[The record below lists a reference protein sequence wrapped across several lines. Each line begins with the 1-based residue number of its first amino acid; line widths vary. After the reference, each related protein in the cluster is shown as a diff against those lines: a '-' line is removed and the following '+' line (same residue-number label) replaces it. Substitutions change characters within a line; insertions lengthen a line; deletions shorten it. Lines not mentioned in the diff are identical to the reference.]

1 MTLTLFYTIVGFAL
15 AGYSVIAN
23 DSIQT
28 LGTFIASKQKWFK
41 WYTLA
46 SAASFV
52 MILAITWGWYSNDGD
67 ISYGRLTRIPFQE
80 IQWYHAVA
88 PGILLVL
95 TRVGIPV
102 STTFLV
108 LSAFASTVVLE
119 KMLMKSVV
127 GYGLAATAAY
137 ICWIV
142 ISKFINEKLDEVED
156 KWIGFWRNSV
166 WVTSAWLWWV
176 WLSHDVANIAVYLPR
191 QIDVNLLLIV
201 LAYFTALLFY
211 IFYIHG
217 GTIQKVVLEKTGTR
231 YARSATIINII
242 YAAVLYYFKELNEGY
257 GLAAVAAYICWI
269 VVSKFI
275 NEKFDEVEDKW
286 IGFWRNSVWVTSA
299 WLWWVWLSHDVA
311 NIAVYLPRQIDV
323 NLLLIVLAYFTA
335 LLFYIFYING
345 GTIQKVVL
353 DKTGTRYARSA
364 TIINV
369 IYAAV
374 LYYFKELN
382 DLPMSTTWVFVGL
395 LCGRELAISTMNKD
409 YKFKYVFPLI
419 GKDFLKMTIGLT
431 VSVAIVLAIHYIII
445 PNNWF

>member
-1 MTLTLFYTIVGFAL
+1 MKLTLIYTIIGFGL

-52 MILAITWGWYSNDGD
+52 MILAITWGWYSYDGD
-67 ISYGRLTRIPFQE
+67 ISYGRLNRIPFQE

-88 PGILLVL
+88 PAILLVL

-108 LSAFASTVVLE
+108 LSAFASTIVLE
-119 KMLMKSVV
+119 KMLVKSIV
-127 GYGLAATAAY
+127 GYGIAAAVAY
-137 ICWIV
+137 MCWIV
-142 ISKFINEKLDEVED
+142 ISKFINEKFDEVTED
-156 KWIGFWRNSV
+156 KWISFWRNSV
-166 WVTSAWLWWV
+166 WVTSGWLWWV

-191 QIDVNLLLIV
+191 QLDVSLLLIV
-201 LAYFTALLFY
+201 LGYFSVLIFY

-217 GTIQKVVLEKTGTR
+217 G
-231 YARSATIINII
+231 
-242 YAAVLYYFKELNEGY
+242 
-257 GLAAVAAYICWI
+257 
-269 VVSKFI
+269 
-275 NEKFDEVEDKW
+275 
-286 IGFWRNSVWVTSA
+286 
-299 WLWWVWLSHDVA
+299 
-311 NIAVYLPRQIDV
+311 P
-323 NLLLIVLAYFTA
+323 
-335 LLFYIFYING
+335 
-345 GTIQKVVL
+345 IQKVVL

-382 DLPMSTTWVFVGL
+382 DIPMSTTWVFVGL

-419 GKDFLKMTIGLT
+419 GKDFAKMIFGLS
-431 VSVAIVLAIHYIII
+431 VSVAIVLAIHYYII
-445 PNNWF
+445 PKGLY

>member
-1 MTLTLFYTIVGFAL
+1 MELTLIYTIVGFGL
-15 AGYSVIAN
+15 AGWSVIGN

-46 SAASFV
+46 STASFV
-52 MILAITWGWYSNDGD
+52 MILALSWGWYNYDGD
-67 ISYGRLTRIPFQE
+67 ISYGRLTRIPYQE

-88 PGILLVL
+88 PGILLLL
-95 TRVGIPV
+95 TRIGIPV

-127 GYGLAATAAY
+127 GYGLAAVVAY
-137 ICWIV
+137 IAWV
-142 ISKFINEKLDEVED
+142 LISKLINEKLDEVNE

-166 WVTSAWLWWV
+166 WVTSGWLWWV

-191 QIDVNLLLIV
+191 QLSPTLLITV
-201 LAYFTALLFY
+201 MAYFAILLFY

-217 GTIQKVVLEKTGTR
+217 G
-231 YARSATIINII
+231 
-242 YAAVLYYFKELNEGY
+242 
-257 GLAAVAAYICWI
+257 
-269 VVSKFI
+269 
-275 NEKFDEVEDKW
+275 
-286 IGFWRNSVWVTSA
+286 
-299 WLWWVWLSHDVA
+299 
-311 NIAVYLPRQIDV
+311 P
-323 NLLLIVLAYFTA
+323 
-335 LLFYIFYING
+335 
-345 GTIQKVVL
+345 IQKVVL

-369 IYAAV
+369 IYAVV
-374 LYYFKELN
+374 LFYFKELN

-419 GKDFLKMTIGLT
+419 GKDFIKMIFGLS
-431 VSVAIVLAIHYIII
+431 VSVGIVLAIHYIII

>member
-1 MTLTLFYTIVGFAL
+1 MELTLIYTIIGFGL

-52 MILAITWGWYSNDGD
+52 MIFAITWGWYSYDGD
-67 ISYGRLTRIPFQE
+67 ISYGRLNRIPFQE

-88 PGILLVL
+88 PAILLVL

-119 KMLMKSVV
+119 KMLVKSIV
-127 GYGLAATAAY
+127 GYGIAAAVAY
-137 ICWIV
+137 VCWIV
-142 ISKFINEKLDEVED
+142 ISKFINEKFDEVTED
-156 KWIGFWRNSV
+156 KWISFWRNSV
-166 WVTSAWLWWV
+166 WFTSGWLWWV

-191 QIDVNLLLIV
+191 QLDVSLLLIV
-201 LAYFTALLFY
+201 LAYFSVLIFY

-217 GTIQKVVLEKTGTR
+217 G
-231 YARSATIINII
+231 
-242 YAAVLYYFKELNEGY
+242 
-257 GLAAVAAYICWI
+257 
-269 VVSKFI
+269 
-275 NEKFDEVEDKW
+275 
-286 IGFWRNSVWVTSA
+286 
-299 WLWWVWLSHDVA
+299 
-311 NIAVYLPRQIDV
+311 P
-323 NLLLIVLAYFTA
+323 
-335 LLFYIFYING
+335 
-345 GTIQKVVL
+345 IQKVVL

-382 DLPMSTTWVFVGL
+382 DIPMSTTWVFVGL

-419 GKDFLKMTIGLT
+419 GKDFAKMIFGLS
-431 VSVAIVLAIHYIII
+431 VSVAIVLAIHYYII
-445 PNNWF
+445 PKGLY

>member
-1 MTLTLFYTIVGFAL
+1 MELTLIYTIIGFGL

-46 SAASFV
+46 SAASLV
-52 MILAITWGWYSNDGD
+52 MIVAITWGWYSYDGD

-88 PGILLVL
+88 PAILLAL
-95 TRVGIPV
+95 TRIGIPV

-119 KMLMKSVV
+119 KMLVKSIV
-127 GYGLAATAAY
+127 GYGIAATVAY
-137 ICWIV
+137 FCWIGV
-142 ISKFINEKLDEVED
+142 SKFINEKLDEVKGD
-156 KWIGFWRNSV
+156 TWISFWRNSV
-166 WVTSAWLWWV
+166 WVSSGWLWWV

-191 QIDVNLLLIV
+191 QLDFSLLLIV
-201 LAYFTALLFY
+201 ITYFTVLLFY
-211 IFYIHG
+211 IFYIRG
-217 GTIQKVVLEKTGTR
+217 GSIQQVVLE
-231 YARSATIINII
+231 
-242 YAAVLYYFKELNEGY
+242 
-257 GLAAVAAYICWI
+257 
-269 VVSKFI
+269 
-275 NEKFDEVEDKW
+275 
-286 IGFWRNSVWVTSA
+286 
-299 WLWWVWLSHDVA
+299 
-311 NIAVYLPRQIDV
+311 
-323 NLLLIVLAYFTA
+323 
-335 LLFYIFYING
+335 
-345 GTIQKVVL
+345 
-353 DKTGTRYARSA
+353 KTGTRYARSA

-374 LYYFKELN
+374 LFYFKELN

-419 GKDFLKMTIGLT
+419 GKDFVKMIFGLS
-431 VSVAIVLAIHYIII
+431 VSVAIVLAIHYFII
-445 PNNWF
+445 PRGLF

>member
-1 MTLTLFYTIVGFAL
+1 MDLTLIYTIVGFGL
-15 AGYSVIAN
+15 AGWSVIGN

-52 MILAITWGWYSNDGD
+52 MILALSWGWYSYDGD
-67 ISYGRLTRIPFQE
+67 ISYGRLTRIPYQE

-88 PGILLVL
+88 PGILLLL
-95 TRVGIPV
+95 TRIGIPV

-119 KMLMKSVV
+119 KMLIKSVV
-127 GYGLAATAAY
+127 GYGLAAVVAY
-137 ICWIV
+137 IAWIL
-142 ISKFINEKLDEVED
+142 ISKLINEKLDEVDE

-166 WVTSAWLWWV
+166 WVTSGWLWWV

-191 QIDVNLLLIV
+191 QLSPSLLIIV
-201 LAYFTALLFY
+201 MLYFSILLFY

-217 GTIQKVVLEKTGTR
+217 GPIQKIVLDKTGTR

-242 YAAVLYYFKELNEGY
+242 YAAVLF
-257 GLAAVAAYICWI
+257 
-269 VVSKFI
+269 
-275 NEKFDEVEDKW
+275 
-286 IGFWRNSVWVTSA
+286 
-299 WLWWVWLSHDVA
+299 
-311 NIAVYLPRQIDV
+311 
-323 NLLLIVLAYFTA
+323 
-335 LLFYIFYING
+335 
-345 GTIQKVVL
+345 
-353 DKTGTRYARSA
+353 
-364 TIINV
+364 
-369 IYAAV
+369 
-374 LYYFKELN
+374 YFKELN

-419 GKDFLKMTIGLT
+419 GKDFIKMIFGLS
-431 VSVAIVLAIHYIII
+431 VSVGIVLAIHYIII
-445 PNNWF
+445 PKGLF

>member
-1 MTLTLFYTIVGFAL
+1 MELTLIYTIIGFGL

-52 MILAITWGWYSNDGD
+52 MILAISWGWYSYDGD
-67 ISYGRLTRIPFQE
+67 ISYGRLNRIPFQE

-88 PGILLVL
+88 PAILLVL

-108 LSAFASTVVLE
+108 LSAFASTIVLE
-119 KMLMKSVV
+119 KMLVKSIV
-127 GYGLAATAAY
+127 GYGIAAAVAY
-137 ICWIV
+137 VCWIV
-142 ISKFINEKLDEVED
+142 ISKFINEKFDEVTED
-156 KWIGFWRNSV
+156 KWISFWRNSV
-166 WVTSAWLWWV
+166 WVTSGWLWWV

-191 QIDVNLLLIV
+191 QLDISLLLMV
-201 LAYFTALLFY
+201 LAYFSVLIFY

-217 GTIQKVVLEKTGTR
+217 G
-231 YARSATIINII
+231 
-242 YAAVLYYFKELNEGY
+242 
-257 GLAAVAAYICWI
+257 
-269 VVSKFI
+269 
-275 NEKFDEVEDKW
+275 
-286 IGFWRNSVWVTSA
+286 
-299 WLWWVWLSHDVA
+299 
-311 NIAVYLPRQIDV
+311 P
-323 NLLLIVLAYFTA
+323 
-335 LLFYIFYING
+335 
-345 GTIQKVVL
+345 IQKVVL

-382 DLPMSTTWVFVGL
+382 DIPMSTTWVFVGL

-419 GKDFLKMTIGLT
+419 GKDFAKMIFGLS
-431 VSVAIVLAIHYIII
+431 VSVAIVLAIHYYII
-445 PNNWF
+445 PKGLY